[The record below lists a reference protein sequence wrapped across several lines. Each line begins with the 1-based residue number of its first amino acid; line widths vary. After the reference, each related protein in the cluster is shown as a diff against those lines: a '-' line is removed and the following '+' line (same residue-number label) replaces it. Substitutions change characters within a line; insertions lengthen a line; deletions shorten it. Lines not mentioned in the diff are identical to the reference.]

1 MSIKTQRLL
10 SRAKKLI
17 TKGEINAAKQIYIS
31 IIESHPLNKE
41 AKIGLVELNQI
52 KEVKPNKSQLE
63 AIVGFHKTGQFQEA
77 LAAINGLIKTY
88 DKDPFLYNIKG
99 SCLCETGDLSA
110 SIASFEKA
118 ILINPDYAEALYNL
132 GVAYQKLDQPDM
144 AIETYKK
151 AIAIQHAY
159 PTAHHNLGII
169 YFQKDQMNSAIKS
182 FEWAIA
188 YSPNYS
194 EAIRNLGSAL
204 QKINHFDEAKKQ
216 FEKVISLDPEYAQA
230 YEDLGILC
238 EIINLP
244 NEALSYFEKALKVN
258 PYLTNSYRNL
268 SKLIKFK
275 AKDPLISQMESL
287 YSKSD
292 LHPLHKINLCFSLA
306 KAYED
311 LNNKDNFFKFLNEGN
326 ALRKKE
332 LNYDIIQSNNVH
344 STIINLFSS
353 NQTVINKPKKNSKIK
368 PIFIVGMP
376 RSGTTLVE
384 QIISNHHKVYGA
396 GELLTLRKVI
406 DPILESYLKDNKYKI
421 SKKDLSLAREQYID
435 SLSNLNV
442 SEKIITDKMPVN
454 FRLIGF
460 ILSAIPEAKIIHIK
474 RDARAICWSNYK
486 HYFSAGNGFS
496 FDQDDL
502 VKFYT
507 LYSEMMDFWH
517 TLFPKKIYDISYE
530 ELTKNQKNETHK
542 LLNYCELD
550 WDDNCLNFHKNSR
563 GVVTA
568 SSSQVRQ
575 KMYQGSSEAWK
586 KYESNLKPIIEGL
599 KSY

>member
-17 TKGEINAAKQIYIS
+17 TKGEIKAAKQIYIS

-41 AKIGLVELNQI
+41 AKIGLFELNQI
-52 KEVKPNKSQLE
+52 KEVKPNKSQLD
-63 AIVGFHKTGQFQEA
+63 ALVGLHKTGQFQEA

-204 QKINHFDEAKKQ
+204 QKINQFDEAKKQ

-311 LNNKDNFFKFLNEGN
+311 LNHKDNFFKFLNEGN

-406 DPILESYLKDNKYKI
+406 DPILESYLKDNKYTI

-486 HYFSAGNGFS
+486 HYFTAGNGFS

-530 ELTKNQKNETHK
+530 ELTKNQKNETQK

-550 WDDNCLNFHKNSR
+550 WDDNCLNFHKNTR

>member
-1 MSIKTQRLL
+1 
-10 SRAKKLI
+10 
-17 TKGEINAAKQIYIS
+17 
-31 IIESHPLNKE
+31 
-41 AKIGLVELNQI
+41 
-52 KEVKPNKSQLE
+52 
-63 AIVGFHKTGQFQEA
+63 
-77 LAAINGLIKTY
+77 
-88 DKDPFLYNIKG
+88 
-99 SCLCETGDLSA
+99 
-110 SIASFEKA
+110 
-118 ILINPDYAEALYNL
+118 
-132 GVAYQKLDQPDM
+132 M

-159 PTAHHNLGII
+159 PTAHHNLGVI
-169 YFQKDQMNSAIKS
+169 YFQKDQMTSAIKS

-204 QKINHFDEAKKQ
+204 QKINQLDEAKKQ

-311 LNNKDNFFKFLNEGN
+311 LNQKDNFFKFLNEGN

-396 GELLTLRKVI
+396 GELHTLRKVI
-406 DPILESYLKDNKYKI
+406 DPILESYLKDNKYTI

-460 ILSAIPEAKIIHIK
+460 ILFAIPEAKIIHIK

-530 ELTKNQKNETHK
+530 ELTKNQKNETQK

-550 WDDNCLNFHKNSR
+550 WDNNCLNFHKNTR
-563 GVVTA
+563 GVSTA

-586 KYESNLKPIIEGL
+586 KYESNLKTIIEGL

>member
-17 TKGEINAAKQIYIS
+17 TKGEINAAKQIYIG

-63 AIVGFHKTGQFQEA
+63 ALVGFHKTGQFQEA
-77 LAAINGLIKTY
+77 LAAINRLIKTY

-110 SIASFEKA
+110 SIESFEKA

-151 AIAIQHAY
+151 AVAIQHAY

-169 YFQKDQMNSAIKS
+169 YFQKDQINSAIKS

-204 QKINHFDEAKKQ
+204 QKINQFVEAKKQ

-311 LNNKDNFFKFLNEGN
+311 LNQKDNFFKFLNEGN

-421 SKKDLSLAREQYID
+421 SKKDLSFAREQYID

-507 LYSEMMDFWH
+507 LYSEMMEFWH
-517 TLFPKKIYDISYE
+517 KLFPKKIYDISYE

>member
-17 TKGEINAAKQIYIS
+17 TKGEINAAKQIYIG

-63 AIVGFHKTGQFQEA
+63 ALVGFHKTGQFQEA
-77 LAAINGLIKTY
+77 LAAINRLIKTY

-204 QKINHFDEAKKQ
+204 QKINQFVEAKKQ

-311 LNNKDNFFKFLNEGN
+311 LNQKDNFFKFLNEGN

-332 LNYDIIQSNNVH
+332 LNYDIVQSNNVH

-507 LYSEMMDFWH
+507 LYSEMMEFWH
-517 TLFPKKIYDISYE
+517 KLFPKKIYDISYE

-550 WDDNCLNFHKNSR
+550 WDDNCLNFHKNTR

>member
-63 AIVGFHKTGQFQEA
+63 ALVGFHKTGQFQEA
-77 LAAINGLIKTY
+77 LAAINRLIKTY

-204 QKINHFDEAKKQ
+204 QKINQFDEAKKQ

-517 TLFPKKIYDISYE
+517 KLFPKKIYDISYE

-550 WDDNCLNFHKNSR
+550 WDDNCLNFHKNTR

>member
-1 MSIKTQRLL
+1 
-10 SRAKKLI
+10 
-17 TKGEINAAKQIYIS
+17 
-31 IIESHPLNKE
+31 
-41 AKIGLVELNQI
+41 
-52 KEVKPNKSQLE
+52 
-63 AIVGFHKTGQFQEA
+63 
-77 LAAINGLIKTY
+77 
-88 DKDPFLYNIKG
+88 
-99 SCLCETGDLSA
+99 
-110 SIASFEKA
+110 
-118 ILINPDYAEALYNL
+118 
-132 GVAYQKLDQPDM
+132 M

-204 QKINHFDEAKKQ
+204 QKINQLDEAKKQ

-311 LNNKDNFFKFLNEGN
+311 LNQKDNFFKFLNEGN

-353 NQTVINKPKKNSKIK
+353 NQTVINKPKKNSKI
-368 PIFIVGMP
+368 
-376 RSGTTLVE
+376 
-384 QIISNHHKVYGA
+384 
-396 GELLTLRKVI
+396 
-406 DPILESYLKDNKYKI
+406 
-421 SKKDLSLAREQYID
+421 
-435 SLSNLNV
+435 
-442 SEKIITDKMPVN
+442 
-454 FRLIGF
+454 
-460 ILSAIPEAKIIHIK
+460 
-474 RDARAICWSNYK
+474 
-486 HYFSAGNGFS
+486 
-496 FDQDDL
+496 
-502 VKFYT
+502 
-507 LYSEMMDFWH
+507 
-517 TLFPKKIYDISYE
+517 
-530 ELTKNQKNETHK
+530 
-542 LLNYCELD
+542 
-550 WDDNCLNFHKNSR
+550 
-563 GVVTA
+563 
-568 SSSQVRQ
+568 
-575 KMYQGSSEAWK
+575 
-586 KYESNLKPIIEGL
+586 
-599 KSY
+599 

>member
-17 TKGEINAAKQIYIS
+17 TKGEINAAKQIYIG

-63 AIVGFHKTGQFQEA
+63 ALVGFHKTGQFQEA
-77 LAAINGLIKTY
+77 LAAINRLIKTY

-110 SIASFEKA
+110 SIESFEKA

-151 AIAIQHAY
+151 AVAIQHAY

-169 YFQKDQMNSAIKS
+169 YFQKDQINSAIKS

-204 QKINHFDEAKKQ
+204 QKINQFVEAKKQ

-311 LNNKDNFFKFLNEGN
+311 LNQKDNFFKFLNEGN

-517 TLFPKKIYDISYE
+517 KLFPKKIYDISYE
-530 ELTKNQKNETHK
+530 ELTKNQKNETQK

-550 WDDNCLNFHKNSR
+550 WDDNCLNFHKNTR
-563 GVVTA
+563 GVLTA

>member
-17 TKGEINAAKQIYIS
+17 AKGEINAAKQIYIG

-63 AIVGFHKTGQFQEA
+63 ALVGFHKTGQFQEA
-77 LAAINGLIKTY
+77 LSAINGLIKTY

-118 ILINPDYAEALYNL
+118 ILIKPDYAEALYNL

-204 QKINHFDEAKKQ
+204 QKINQFDEAKKQ

-287 YSKSD
+287 YSKRD

-406 DPILESYLKDNKYKI
+406 DPILESYLKDNKYTI
-421 SKKDLSLAREQYID
+421 SKKDLSLARDQYID

-486 HYFSAGNGFS
+486 HYFTAGNGFS

-517 TLFPKKIYDISYE
+517 KLFPKKIYDISYE
-530 ELTKNQKNETHK
+530 ELTKNQKNETQK

-550 WDDNCLNFHKNSR
+550 WDNNCLNFHKNTR

-586 KYESNLKPIIEGL
+586 KYESNLKTIIEGL

>member
-63 AIVGFHKTGQFQEA
+63 ALVGFHKTGQFQEA
-77 LAAINGLIKTY
+77 LAAINRLIKTY

-204 QKINHFDEAKKQ
+204 QKINQFDEAKKQ

-244 NEALSYFEKALKVN
+244 NEALS
-258 PYLTNSYRNL
+258 
-268 SKLIKFK
+268 
-275 AKDPLISQMESL
+275 
-287 YSKSD
+287 
-292 LHPLHKINLCFSLA
+292 
-306 KAYED
+306 
-311 LNNKDNFFKFLNEGN
+311 
-326 ALRKKE
+326 
-332 LNYDIIQSNNVH
+332 
-344 STIINLFSS
+344 
-353 NQTVINKPKKNSKIK
+353 
-368 PIFIVGMP
+368 
-376 RSGTTLVE
+376 
-384 QIISNHHKVYGA
+384 
-396 GELLTLRKVI
+396 
-406 DPILESYLKDNKYKI
+406 
-421 SKKDLSLAREQYID
+421 
-435 SLSNLNV
+435 
-442 SEKIITDKMPVN
+442 
-454 FRLIGF
+454 
-460 ILSAIPEAKIIHIK
+460 
-474 RDARAICWSNYK
+474 
-486 HYFSAGNGFS
+486 
-496 FDQDDL
+496 
-502 VKFYT
+502 
-507 LYSEMMDFWH
+507 
-517 TLFPKKIYDISYE
+517 
-530 ELTKNQKNETHK
+530 
-542 LLNYCELD
+542 
-550 WDDNCLNFHKNSR
+550 
-563 GVVTA
+563 
-568 SSSQVRQ
+568 
-575 KMYQGSSEAWK
+575 
-586 KYESNLKPIIEGL
+586 
-599 KSY
+599 

>member
-17 TKGEINAAKQIYIS
+17 AKGEINAAKQIYIG

-63 AIVGFHKTGQFQEA
+63 ALVGFHKTGQFQEA
-77 LAAINGLIKTY
+77 LSAINGLITTY

-204 QKINHFDEAKKQ
+204 QKINQFDEAKKQ

-311 LNNKDNFFKFLNEGN
+311 LNHKDNFFKFLNEGN

-406 DPILESYLKDNKYKI
+406 DPILESYLKDNKYTI

-460 ILSAIPEAKIIHIK
+460 ILYAIPEAKIIHIK

-486 HYFSAGNGFS
+486 HYFTAGNGFS

-517 TLFPKKIYDISYE
+517 KLFPKKIYDISYE
-530 ELTKNQKNETHK
+530 ELTKNQKNETQK

-550 WDDNCLNFHKNSR
+550 WDDNCLNFHKNTR

>member
-63 AIVGFHKTGQFQEA
+63 ALVGFHKTGQFQEA
-77 LAAINGLIKTY
+77 LSAINGLIKTY

-110 SIASFEKA
+110 SIVSFEKA

-204 QKINHFDEAKKQ
+204 QKINQFDEAKKQ
-216 FEKVISLDPEYAQA
+216 FEKVISLDSEYAQA

-517 TLFPKKIYDISYE
+517 KLFPKKIYDISYE
-530 ELTKNQKNETHK
+530 ELTKNQKNETQK

>member
-17 TKGEINAAKQIYIS
+17 TKGEINAAKQIYIG

-63 AIVGFHKTGQFQEA
+63 ALVGFHKTGQFQEA
-77 LAAINGLIKTY
+77 LAAINRLIKTY

-110 SIASFEKA
+110 SIVSFEKA

-517 TLFPKKIYDISYE
+517 KLFPKKIYDISYE

-550 WDDNCLNFHKNSR
+550 WDDNCLNFHKNTR

>member
-63 AIVGFHKTGQFQEA
+63 ALVGFHKTGQFQEA
-77 LAAINGLIKTY
+77 LAAINRLIKTY

-204 QKINHFDEAKKQ
+204 QKINQFDEAKKQ

-353 NQTVINKPKKNSKIK
+353 NQTAINKPKKNSKIK

-517 TLFPKKIYDISYE
+517 KLFPKKIYDISYE

-550 WDDNCLNFHKNSR
+550 WDDNCLNFHKNTR